1 MSTAAILRPPV
12 RQAALPDA
20 YQIRVVGVLE
30 HDAELRYT
38 PGAEPH
44 ALLVLQIQPPRGLR
58 YHVVQDLGTDPTDH
72 MHAEARLVGLKRGAL
87 VSATGGWLRLQMDHG
102 HQVLVLVQCTSVV
115 QHAATPAPATA
126 PATHSPAT
134 EEASS

>member
-1 MSTAAILRPPV
+1 V
-12 RQAALPDA
+12 H
-20 YQIRVVGVLE
+20 QIRVVGVLE

-38 PGAEPH
+38 AGAEPH

-58 YHVVQDLGTDPTDH
+58 YHVQQDLGTDPTDH

-102 HQVLVLVQCTSVV
+102 HQVLVLVQCTSVI
-115 QHAATPAPATA
+115 QHATA
-126 PATHSPAT
+126 PPPSSPQEATS
-134 EEASS
+134 

>member
-1 MSTAAILRPPV
+1 MSTAAILRPAP
-12 RQAALPDA
+12 RAAALPDVH
-20 YQIRVVGVLE
+20 QIRVVGVLE

-38 PGAEPH
+38 AGAEPH

-72 MHAEARLVGLKRGAL
+72 MHAESRLVGLRRGAL

-102 HQVLVLVQCTSVV
+102 HQVLVLVQCTSVI
-115 QHAATPAPATA
+115 QHASAPSPSSPQEAT
-126 PATHSPAT
+126 S
-134 EEASS
+134 